1 MKPCNRFLLPAL
13 LTFALPGVLLAQSKD
28 DRDLGTWVLNISKS
42 SFRPRPAPRSET
54 RTYENTADGMIHLT
68 VHIVAADG
76 STSIVETTYR
86 RDGKPYPLSGNPNYD
101 ALESRHVNNEV
112 RAVYLR
118 RGKMVGHNTGV
129 WSKDGNTL
137 TFTTT
142 YRTTSGMTEHQIT
155 VWDRQ

>member
-1 MKPCNRFLLPAL
+1 MKPWNRFLLPAL
-13 LTFALPGVLLAQSKD
+13 LAFALHGELLAQSKG

-42 SFRPRPAPRSET
+42 SFMPGPAPLSET
-54 RTYENTADGMIHLT
+54 RTYQNTANGMIHLT
-68 VHIVAADG
+68 VHIVVAGG

-86 RDGKPYPLSGNPNYD
+86 RDGKLYPLSGNPDFD
-101 ALESRHVNNEV
+101 ALESMQVNNEV

-118 RGKMVGHNTGV
+118 HGMVVGHNTGV

-142 YRTTSGMTEHQIT
+142 YRTTSGKIEHQIT